1 MNRPGAASRKYPG
14 IRAPL
19 HPLQRSCAPHAEQGI
34 SYRLSGVP
42 QGEYFIR
49 EWGAPC
55 DEGGHS
61 LFFRRENQECPPP
74 SQSRAL
80 LEAAHRRPRWFR
92 FFARRYTRPVPGI
105 LLLLLPVLAACGG
118 GGSGSAPATAD
129 VASVQQALVGAVERA
144 VPAVVNIRTVTR
156 FPRETA
162 AAGRRP
168 DGRPSEYL
176 MDLLEENGGF
186 RENSLGSGVV
196 IGEDGLI
203 VTNEH
208 VIRDADE
215 IVVRLSDRSEYRAKV
230 VGADVRTDV
239 AVLRIQ
245 PPGKLP
251 VATLGDS
258 SRLKVGEF
266 AIAVGNPFGLESTV
280 TLGVVSATG
289 RSAEPDL
296 EGGDDFIQTDASINP
311 GNSGGPLLNAR
322 GEVVGINTAVVSAGQ
337 GIGFA
342 IPINT
347 VRTVEQD
354 LVAHGTVRRGWL
366 GLGIQALLPEL
377 ADAFGAKG
385 EKGILV
391 NRVVSGSPAERGGIR
406 MGDILVAWGKD
417 RVTGVKE
424 FRKLVAGTPPGK
436 QVTLEV
442 LREGKR
448 VAATVTVEEAERQ
461 ASVRRP
467 PPREPVDPL
476 GMAVRAVPKHLL
488 REMELRGGVEVTFVE
503 TASPAWDGGLR
514 EGDVLLSVNREAVRG
529 PEEYHKAVARLP
541 RGRAAHALVYRE
553 GAQLYV
559 ALRSR

>member
-1 MNRPGAASRKYPG
+1 MNGPGR
-14 IRAPL
+14 
-19 HPLQRSCAPHAEQGI
+19 
-34 SYRLSGVP
+34 
-42 QGEYFIR
+42 
-49 EWGAPC
+49 
-55 DEGGHS
+55 
-61 LFFRRENQECPPP
+61 
-74 SQSRAL
+74 
-80 LEAAHRRPRWFR
+80 
-92 FFARRYTRPVPGI
+92 I
-105 LLLLLPVLAACGG
+105 LPFLVLLPVIAACGG
-118 GGSGSAPATAD
+118 GGPGDAPATAN
-129 VASVQQALVGAVERA
+129 VASVQQALVAAVERA

-156 FPRETA
+156 FARGAPWG
-162 AAGRRP
+162 GRGP
-168 DGRPSEYL
+168 DGQPPEYL

-186 RENSLGSGVV
+186 RQNSLGSGVV
-196 IGEDGLI
+196 VGEDGLI

-230 VGADVRTDV
+230 VGADVQTDV

-245 PPGKLP
+245 PSGKLR

-289 RSAEPDL
+289 RGAEPDL
-296 EGGDDFIQTDASINP
+296 GGGDDFIQTDASINP

-322 GEVVGINTAVVSAGQ
+322 GEVVGINTSMVSAAQ

-347 VRTVEQD
+347 VRSVEQD

-366 GLGIQALLPEL
+366 GLGIQALLPDL
-377 ADAFGAKG
+377 ADAFGARG

-391 NRVVSGSPAERGGIR
+391 NRVVPGSPAERGGIR
-406 MGDILVAWGKD
+406 MGDILVAWGKT
-417 RVTGVKE
+417 RVSGVKE
-424 FRKLVAGTPPGK
+424 FQRLVTGTPPGTR
-436 QVTLEV
+436 VTLEV

-461 ASVRRP
+461 AEGRRP

-476 GMAVRAVPKHLL
+476 GMAVRDVPKHLL

-503 TASPAWDGGLR
+503 TASPAWEGGIR
-514 EGDVLLSVNREAVRG
+514 EGDVLLSIHRETVRG
-529 PEEYHKAVARLP
+529 LDEYRKALSRLP
-541 RGRAAHALVYRE
+541 RGRAVFAMIYRE

-559 ALRSR
+559 ALKTK

>member
-1 MNRPGAASRKYPG
+1 MPPVLPAA
-14 IRAPL
+14 
-19 HPLQRSCAPHAEQGI
+19 
-34 SYRLSGVP
+34 GVP
-42 QGEYFIR
+42 QGAHFLR
-49 EWGAPC
+49 EWGAP
-55 DEGGHS
+55 
-61 LFFRRENQECPPP
+61 LLRRLRRTLLLCPPFFLLRGYPGSAKFVLGRVP
-74 SQSRAL
+74 S
-80 LEAAHRRPRWFR
+80 
-92 FFARRYTRPVPGI
+92 V
-105 LLLLLPVLAACGG
+105 LLLLPVFAACTGG
-118 GGSGSAPATAD
+118 GPGSAPAPSS
-129 VASVQQALVGAVERA
+129 VASVQQALVAAVERS

-156 FPRETA
+156 FARGAT
-162 AAGRRP
+162 GSGRP
-168 DGRPSEYL
+168 DGQPPEYL
-176 MDLLEENGGF
+176 LDLLEENGGF
-186 RENSLGSGVV
+186 RENSLGSGVIV
-196 IGEDGLI
+196 GEDGLI

-245 PPGKLP
+245 PSGKLP
-251 VATLGDS
+251 VAELGDS

-322 GEVVGINTAVVSAGQ
+322 GEVVGINTAMVTAGQ

-347 VRTVEQD
+347 VRSVEQD

-366 GLGIQALLPEL
+366 GLGIQALPPEL

-391 NRVVSGSPAERGGIR
+391 NRVVPGSPAERGGVR
-406 MGDILVAWGKD
+406 MGDILVAFGKT
-417 RVTGVKE
+417 RVSGVKE
-424 FRKLVAGTPPGK
+424 FQRLVAGTAPGSP
-436 QVTLEV
+436 VTLEV
-442 LREGKR
+442 LREGRR
-448 VAATVTVEEAERQ
+448 VAATVKVEEAERQ
-461 ASVRRP
+461 AEARRP

-476 GMAVRAVPKHLL
+476 GMAVRPVPPQLL
-488 REMELRGGVEVTFVE
+488 REMEIRGGVEVTFVE
-503 TASPAWDGGLR
+503 TASPAWDGGVR
-514 EGDVLLSVNREAVRG
+514 EGDVLLSINRETVRG
-529 PEEYHKAVARLP
+529 LAEYRKAVSRLP
-541 RGRAAHALVYRE
+541 RGRPAFALVYRE

-559 ALRSR
+559 ALKSR

>member
-1 MNRPGAASRKYPG
+1 MHDSENGFAASEGGAPFVARRAVHRTAARYLTAPPLLRRLRRTLPL
-14 IRAPL
+14 RAPSVL
-19 HPLQRSCAPHAEQGI
+19 
-34 SYRLSGVP
+34 
-42 QGEYFIR
+42 
-49 EWGAPC
+49 
-55 DEGGHS
+55 
-61 LFFRRENQECPPP
+61 
-74 SQSRAL
+74 
-80 LEAAHRRPRWFR
+80 
-92 FFARRYTRPVPGI
+92 PV
-105 LLLLLPVLAACGG
+105 LLLLPVFTACTGG
-118 GGSGSAPATAD
+118 GPGSAPAPSG
-129 VASVQQALVGAVERA
+129 VASVQQALVAAVERS

-156 FPRETA
+156 FTRGTP
-162 AAGRRP
+162 GS
-168 DGRPSEYL
+168 GRPPEYL
-176 MDLLEENGGF
+176 VDLLEENGGF
-186 RENSLGSGVV
+186 RENSLGSGVI

-215 IVVRLSDRSEYRAKV
+215 IVVRLSDRSEHRAKV

-258 SRLKVGEF
+258 SRLRVGEF

-322 GEVVGINTAVVSAGQ
+322 GEVVGINTAMVTAGQ

-347 VRTVEQD
+347 VRSVEQD

-366 GLGIQALLPEL
+366 GLGIQVLPPEL

-391 NRVVSGSPAERGGIR
+391 NRVVPGSPAERGGVR
-406 MGDILVAWGKD
+406 MGDILVAFGKT
-417 RVTGVKE
+417 RVSGVKE
-424 FRKLVAGTPPGK
+424 FQRMVAGTAPGTP
-436 QVTLEV
+436 VTFEV

-448 VAATVTVEEAERQ
+448 VAATLTVEEAEKQ
-461 ASVRRP
+461 AEGRRP

-476 GMAVRAVPKHLL
+476 GMAVRSVPKQLL

-503 TASPAWDGGLR
+503 TSSPAWDGGVR
-514 EGDVLLSVNREAVRG
+514 EGDVLLSINRETVRG
-529 PEEYHKAVARLP
+529 LDEYRKAVSRLP
-541 RGRAAHALVYRE
+541 KGRPSFALVYRE
-553 GAQLYV
+553 GLQLYV
-559 ALRSR
+559 ALKSR

>member
-1 MNRPGAASRKYPG
+1 MKS
-14 IRAPL
+14 
-19 HPLQRSCAPHAEQGI
+19 
-34 SYRLSGVP
+34 
-42 QGEYFIR
+42 
-49 EWGAPC
+49 
-55 DEGGHS
+55 
-61 LFFRRENQECPPP
+61 
-74 SQSRAL
+74 
-80 LEAAHRRPRWFR
+80 
-92 FFARRYTRPVPGI
+92 PVPVLS
-105 LLLLLPVLAACGG
+105 LLLLLTVFLAACTGG
-118 GGSGSAPATAD
+118 GPGSAPSQSS
-129 VASVQQALVGAVERA
+129 VASVQQALVAAVERS

-156 FPRETA
+156 FARGTPGAE
-162 AAGRRP
+162 RRQ
-168 DGRPSEYL
+168 DGQPPEYL
-176 MDLLEENGGF
+176 VDLLEENGGF
-186 RENSLGSGVV
+186 RENSLGSGVIV
-196 IGEDGLI
+196 GEDGLI

-215 IVVRLSDRSEYRAKV
+215 IVVRLSDRSEHRAKV

-258 SRLKVGEF
+258 SRLRVGEF

-322 GEVVGINTAVVSAGQ
+322 GEVVGINTAMVTAAQ

-347 VRTVEQD
+347 VRSVEQD

-366 GLGIQALLPEL
+366 GLGIQFLPPDL
-377 ADAFGAKG
+377 ADAFGVKG

-391 NRVVSGSPAERGGIR
+391 NRVVPGSPAERGGVR
-406 MGDILVAWGKD
+406 MGDILVAFGKA
-417 RVTGVKE
+417 RVSGVKE
-424 FRKLVAGTPPGK
+424 FQRAVAATAPGTS
-436 QVTLEV
+436 VTLEV

-448 VAATVTVEEAERQ
+448 VAATVTVEEAEKR

-476 GMAVRAVPKHLL
+476 GMAVRPVPAHLL

-503 TASPAWDGGLR
+503 TASPAWDGGVR
-514 EGDVLLSVNREAVRG
+514 EGDVILSVNRETVRG
-529 PEEYHKAVARLP
+529 LDEYRKVVSRLP
-541 RGRAAHALVYRE
+541 RGRPGFALVYRE
-553 GAQLYV
+553 GTQLYV
-559 ALRSR
+559 ALKSR

>member
-1 MNRPGAASRKYPG
+1 MRTPGWLLAPAAVLLAAGCTAPG
-14 IRAPL
+14 P
-19 HPLQRSCAPHAEQGI
+19 G
-34 SYRLSGVP
+34 
-42 QGEYFIR
+42 
-49 EWGAPC
+49 GAP
-55 DEGGHS
+55 
-61 LFFRRENQECPPP
+61 
-74 SQSRAL
+74 
-80 LEAAHRRPRWFR
+80 
-92 FFARRYTRPVPGI
+92 
-105 LLLLLPVLAACGG
+105 
-118 GGSGSAPATAD
+118 APAD

-156 FPRETA
+156 FARG
-162 AAGRRP
+162 AAGGARP
-168 DGRPSEYL
+168 EGPPPEYL
-176 MDLLEENGGF
+176 VDLLEENGGF

-215 IVVRLSDRSEYRAKV
+215 IVVRLSDRSEHRAKV

-245 PPGKLP
+245 PPGKLR

-289 RSAEPDL
+289 RSAEPEY

-322 GEVVGINTAVVSAGQ
+322 GEVVGINTAMVSAGQ

-347 VRTVEQD
+347 VRAVEQD
-354 LVAHGTVRRGWL
+354 LVAHGTVRRGWV
-366 GLGIQALLPEL
+366 GLGIQPLSPEL
-377 ADAFGAKG
+377 AEAVGAAG

-391 NRVVSGSPAERGGIR
+391 NRIVPGSPAERAGIR
-406 MGDILVAWGKD
+406 MGDILVAWGKS
-417 RVTGVKE
+417 RLSGVKE
-424 FRKLVAGTPPGK
+424 FRKLVADTAPGK
-436 QVTLEV
+436 TVAIEGV
-442 LREGKR
+442 REGKR
-448 VAATVTVEEAERQ
+448 VLLTVTVEEAEKQ
-461 ASVRRP
+461 AGGRRV
-467 PPREPVDPL
+467 PPREPVDRL
-476 GMAVRAVPKHLL
+476 GVAVRPVPPHLL
-488 REMELRGGVEVTFVE
+488 REMEIRGGVEVTFVE
-503 TASPAWDGGLR
+503 TASPAWEGGIR
-514 EGDVLLSVNREAVRG
+514 EGDVLLSVNREAVRNV
-529 PEEYHKAVARLP
+529 EEYRKAVTRLP
-541 RGRAAHALVYRE
+541 RGRPAFALVYRE

-559 ALRSR
+559 AMRNK

>member
-1 MNRPGAASRKYPG
+1 MNAHFVRERGA
-14 IRAPL
+14 
-19 HPLQRSCAPHAEQGI
+19 
-34 SYRLSGVP
+34 LSV
-42 QGEYFIR
+42 
-49 EWGAPC
+49 
-55 DEGGHS
+55 
-61 LFFRRENQECPPP
+61 
-74 SQSRAL
+74 
-80 LEAAHRRPRWFR
+80 
-92 FFARRYTRPVPGI
+92 
-105 LLLLLPVLAACGG
+105 LLLLPVFAACSGG
-118 GGSGSAPATAD
+118 GPGSAP
-129 VASVQQALVGAVERA
+129 VPSSVSSVQQALVGAVARS
-144 VPAVVNIRTVTR
+144 VPSVVNIRTVTR
-156 FPRETA
+156 FARGAPGT
-162 AAGRRP
+162 GPRP
-168 DGRPSEYL
+168 DGRPPEYL
-176 MDLLEENGGF
+176 VDLLEENGGF
-186 RENSLGSGVV
+186 RENSLGSGVIV
-196 IGEDGLI
+196 GEDGLI

-245 PPGKLP
+245 PTGKLP
-251 VATLGDS
+251 VAMLGDS
-258 SRLKVGEF
+258 SRLRVGEF

-322 GEVVGINTAVVSAGQ
+322 GEVVGINTAMVTAGQ

-347 VRTVEQD
+347 VRSVEQA

-366 GLGIQALLPEL
+366 GLGIQVLPPEL
-377 ADAFGAKG
+377 AEAFGAKG

-391 NRVVSGSPAERGGIR
+391 NRVVPGSPAERGGVR
-406 MGDILVAWGKD
+406 MGDIVVAFGKSRVSGVQEFQRLVAA
-417 RVTGVKE
+417 T
-424 FRKLVAGTPPGK
+424 APGSP
-436 QVTLEV
+436 VTLEV

-448 VAATVTVEEAERQ
+448 VAATVTVEEAEKR
-461 ASVRRP
+461 AEGRRP

-503 TASPAWDGGLR
+503 TASPAWDGGVR
-514 EGDVLLSVNREAVRG
+514 EGDVLLSINRETVRG
-529 PEEYHKAVARLP
+529 PDEYRRAVSRLP
-541 RGRAAHALVYRE
+541 RGRPAFALVYRE

-559 ALRSR
+559 ALKSR